1 MMETSERFET
11 FITAITKT
19 YKIIQKIKLSEAEKI
34 GLKGSHVM
42 YMYYLGKNKDGLTP
56 SELSKLCVED
66 KAAVSRAIVEL
77 IKKGFVKYSDENSI
91 QKYRVKIILTED
103 GESINEQI
111 NKSISIAVN
120 KSAKDLTELERENF
134 YNVFYQISDNLE
146 YINNSYINKK

>member
-1 MMETSERFET
+1 
-11 FITAITKT
+11 
-19 YKIIQKIKLSEAEKI
+19 
-34 GLKGSHVM
+34 M

-56 SELSKLCVED
+56 AELSKLCVED

-146 YINNSYINKK
+146 YINNSYSNKK